1 MRASRHLPAI
11 VALLLAA
18 GSGTAVAAATG
29 EWISYRDAYRAM
41 VVFEKYGKPKNFIQN
56 HYQVMPREKGI
67 SLDGVQLS
75 LQGKTM
81 QVNLPLDPTG
91 RTVFPFLKAA
101 YDENAALVLNR
112 KVANYVFRPRIS
124 IIVQADGLYETG
136 DLRAACE
143 QVLAWRRYVDATA
156 SAKKCV
162 GVRFAFTGAGGEP
175 EVRLRRGAAGETV
188 LPAVTGAAFSDDPN
202 AAFRVVNYRFAD
214 SAVPG
219 QVVMTDAPLSIAAL
233 IE

>member
-1 MRASRHLPAI
+1 M
-11 VALLLAA
+11 LLAA
-18 GSGTAVAAATG
+18 GGGAARAAAPG
-29 EWISYRDAYRAM
+29 EWVSYRDAYRAM

-56 HYQVMPREKGI
+56 HFQVMPREKGI
-67 SLDGVQLS
+67 RLDGVQLS
-75 LQGKTM
+75 LQGKTLH
-81 QVNLPLDPTG
+81 VNLPLDAAG

-112 KVANYVFRPRIS
+112 KVAQYVFRARIS
-124 IIVQADGLYETG
+124 IIVQADGLYDTAH
-136 DLRAACE
+136 LRAACE
-143 QVLAWRRYVDATA
+143 QVLAWKRQMDLSAA
-156 SAKKCV
+156 SKKCI
-162 GVRFAFTGAGGEP
+162 GVRFAFTGKEGEP

-202 AAFRVVNYRFAD
+202 ATFRVVNYRFAD
-214 SAVPG
+214 GADAG